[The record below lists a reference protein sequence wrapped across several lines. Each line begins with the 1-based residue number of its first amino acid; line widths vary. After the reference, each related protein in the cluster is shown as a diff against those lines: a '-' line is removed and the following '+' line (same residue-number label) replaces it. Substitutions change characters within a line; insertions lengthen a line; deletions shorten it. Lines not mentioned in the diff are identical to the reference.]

1 MEGIVHNEIHPGG
14 SSRQAADITKHVPRQ
29 EKIGR
34 DTQIRRPYPHFLPLV
49 EKHRVM
55 TRKHLGGNAELSE
68 KFLAGIR
75 SRKHRNLRTAGTQGM
90 IEQLPAHEMP
100 TRIGGSHQKKVRCSN
115 GQDDEVLKDVK

>member
-14 SSRQAADITKHVPRQ
+14 SSRQAADVTKHVPRQ

-34 DTQIRRPYPHFLPLV
+34 DPQIRRPYPHFLPLV
-49 EKHRVM
+49 KKYRVM
-55 TRKHLGGNAELSE
+55 TRKHLGWNAELSE

-90 IEQLPAHEMP
+90 IEQLSAHQMTP
-100 TRIGGSHQKKVRCSN
+100 RISGGHQENVRC
-115 GQDDEVLKDVK
+115 